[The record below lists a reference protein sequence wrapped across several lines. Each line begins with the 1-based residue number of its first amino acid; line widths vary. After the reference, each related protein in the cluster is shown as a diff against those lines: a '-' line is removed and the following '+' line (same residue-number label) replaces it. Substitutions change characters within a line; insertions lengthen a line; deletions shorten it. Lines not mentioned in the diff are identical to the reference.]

1 MLILQE
7 DETSEAFLIDVL
19 YSQPQ
24 LKKIKETKWD
34 WEDFKRRTI
43 HLNKAITQKQ
53 RIQQF
58 QVEAKRAW
66 RQSQVEIP
74 TVDIVE
80 EETES
85 EEKKIISSTPS
96 LIKTV
101 LANLKSY
108 LYCKQYVD
116 LIQHITKGEGIYPKI
131 WDSHADEIRDELL
144 RVRAFN
150 EEDVQQWAREHH
162 HDDSPLTI
170 S

>member
-7 DETSEAFLIDVL
+7 DETSEAFLIDVF

-108 LYCKQYVD
+108 L
-116 LIQHITKGEGIYPKI
+116 LI
-131 WDSHADEIRDELL
+131 
-144 RVRAFN
+144 
-150 EEDVQQWAREHH
+150 
-162 HDDSPLTI
+162 
-170 S
+170 